1 MTGDTFSFGL
11 PSRGALFEVLE
22 CFFCAELIDER
33 FIRGGCW
40 DRDPFAGVLWFNSV
54 GVTRKEC
61 DNEKQ
66 HRGMFCVA
74 HIGNSPLDILYQL
87 ATALG
92 IYTKS
97 ISICCCVL

>member
-1 MTGDTFSFGL
+1 MAGDTFSFGL

-33 FIRGGCW
+33 FICCGCW

-61 DNEKQ
+61 DNDEY
-66 HRGMFCVA
+66 HGGVFFEA
-74 HIGNSPLDILYQL
+74 HSRSSPVDSLYQM

-92 IYTKS
+92 ICTKS
-97 ISICCCVL
+97 ILICCCVL